1 MYIELYIN
9 ERIRKSIDS
18 NADRLVIFLKAR
30 CGAQPIHSGVLVFDM
45 HVEITLL
52 FPVNIAMGMFCCR

>member
-18 NADRLVIFLKAR
+18 NADRLVMFFKER
-30 CGAQPIHSGVLVFDM
+30 CGAQ
-45 HVEITLL
+45 
-52 FPVNIAMGMFCCR
+52 